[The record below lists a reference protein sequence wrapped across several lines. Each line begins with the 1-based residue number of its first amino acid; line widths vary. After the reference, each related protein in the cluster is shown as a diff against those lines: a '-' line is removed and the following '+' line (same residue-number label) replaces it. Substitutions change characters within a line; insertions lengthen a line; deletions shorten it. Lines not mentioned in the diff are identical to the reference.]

1 MLNIFRTNQLA
12 TTILLL
18 LYIIVLHVSVFV
30 TSAPAPTAES
40 SGVFS
45 EWVLSKI
52 GDSVLWNQIA
62 VWLLLLFQA
71 FLINATALEH
81 RLQNESTLFPGLF
94 YVLFCSLFPDFLYLS
109 PALIGNT
116 FFIIAVGQMMQC
128 YKKTSTADRL
138 FNIGFWLG
146 IGGFFYFS
154 SNFLVLWAFIGVTSL
169 RAFRLR
175 ETFQILFGLST
186 AWLLVGTIY
195 YVTGNWPLLWEN
207 TAEAGVAFY
216 DYENA
221 DNTLVLIKGGIVG
234 LLVLL
239 AVFSLDAFT
248 SKKVMMVQRKVIVL
262 YRALF
267 IIALTMLFQANMSLQ
282 HLLLFGV
289 PLSFLIAFWFINMKR
304 STAESLHFIIFVAVV
319 FYQFSGKL
327 FNVGF

>member
-18 LYIIVLHVSVFV
+18 LYIIVLHASIFV
-30 TSAPAPTAES
+30 NSAPVSPAES

-45 EWVLSKI
+45 DWLLLKI
-52 GDSVLWNQIA
+52 GDSVLWSQIT

-71 FLINATALEH
+71 FTINAIALEH
-81 RLQNESTLFPGLF
+81 RLQNEFTLFPGLF

-109 PALIGNT
+109 PALLGNT

-128 YKKTSTADRL
+128 YKKASTAGRL
-138 FNIGFWLG
+138 FNVGFWLG

-154 SNFLVLWAFIGVTSL
+154 FNFLILWALIGVTSL

-175 ETFQILFGLST
+175 EALQILFGLFG

-195 YVTGNWPLLWEN
+195 YMTGNFSLLWEN
-207 TAEAGVAFY
+207 TAREGVAFY
-216 DYENA
+216 DYENTG
-221 DNTLVLIKGGIVG
+221 NVPVFVKGGIVG
-234 LLVLL
+234 LIVLL
-239 AVFSLDAFT
+239 AVFSLDAFV

-267 IIALTMLFQANMSLQ
+267 VIALTMLFQANMSLQ

-289 PLSFLIAFWFINMKR
+289 PLSFLTAFWFINMKKN
-304 STAESLHFIIFVAVV
+304 TAESLHFILFVAVIL
-319 FYQFSGKL
+319 YQFSGKL
-327 FNVGF
+327 FNVGL